1 MNRRNLFK
9 RSLAAIAALSTTNL
23 RVLSLAA
30 AQDESE
36 KHRRALNSL
45 AADLQGT
52 LLLPADPKYRMTAV
66 SANARFDKVLPLAIA
81 QCTSAKDVATCITW
95 AGKEGIPLAP
105 KGGGHNYEGASST
118 TGLLVS
124 TRGMD
129 RIRLDRE
136 ARKLVVESGVL
147 NGAILNEL
155 KTGKLML
162 PIGTCP
168 QVGVCGLALGGGI
181 GENSRWAG
189 MTCDRLRST
198 SLVLASGELVTASDQ
213 ANSDLF
219 WACRGAG
226 GGNFGIHTELVF
238 ELLPLVSSVTSVVE
252 LLYHGKDAAIE
263 VFQAVDR
270 LMQKPPNGLN
280 GFLFLSTSPT
290 LGDRPGEDVAAGQG
304 LDPKRF
310 PGTLVQ
316 LNYQG
321 SKKELTGLIEP
332 LLKVAKSARIELPG
346 EMVIEQPFWE
356 AQLTS
361 LAVPDQKPH
370 GFSSA
375 SRLAN
380 KPLSA
385 ETVKGLIAR
394 LLEAPFAQRDRNA
407 SVELMCWGGGVVNEV
422 KADAMA
428 YVHRNSTTIPRISTW
443 WIADTPAADQQKLLD
458 WMKGAYGL
466 MAGDAQNESFQN
478 FPNPLV
484 SDWKTAYHGRNLQKL
499 VELKKQFDP
508 QNLFQH
514 AQSIPLKL

>member
-1 MNRRNLFK
+1 MNRRNILK
-9 RSLAAIAALSTTNL
+9 RSIAAFASLSTTG
-23 RVLSLAA
+23 LSALPFAA
-30 AQDESE
+30 AQEESQ
-36 KHRRALNSL
+36 KHRKALKSL
-45 AADLQGT
+45 ESDLQGT
-52 LLLPADPKYRMTAV
+52 LLLPADPTYRAAAV

-81 QCTSAKDVATCITW
+81 HCKSPKDVVTCVNWATK
-95 AGKEGIPLAP
+95 AEIPLAT

-118 TGLLVS
+118 TGLLIS

-147 NGAILNEL
+147 NGTILNEL

-198 SLVLASGELVTASDQ
+198 RLVLASGELVTASDQ

-238 ELLPLVSSVTSVVE
+238 ELLPLVSPVTSVVE

-263 VFQAVDR
+263 MFQAVDR

-280 GFLFLSTSPT
+280 GFLFASTNPT
-290 LGDRPGEDVAAGQG
+290 LGDRPGEDVAAGKA

-310 PGTLVQ
+310 PGTLVG

-321 SKKELTGLIEP
+321 SKKELASLIEP
-332 LLKVAKSARIELPG
+332 LLKIAKSSRIELPG
-346 EMVIEQPFWE
+346 DLVIEQPFWE

-375 SRLAN
+375 SRFAN

-385 ETVKGLIAR
+385 KTVKGLIAT

-407 SVELMCWGGGVVNEV
+407 SIELMCWGGGVVNEV
-422 KADAMA
+422 KSDAMA
-428 YVHRNSTTIPRISTW
+428 YVHRNSTTIPRVSTW
-443 WIADTPAADQQKLLD
+443 WIAATPAAEQKKLLY
-458 WMKGAYGL
+458 WMKGAYEL
-466 MAGDAQNESFQN
+466 IASDAQSESFQN

-484 SDWKTAYHGRNLQKL
+484 TDWKTAYYGRNLQKL
-499 VELKKQFDP
+499 VDLKKRLDP
-508 QNLFQH
+508 QNLFHH
-514 AQSIPLKL
+514 AQSIPLTL